1 MEIVWEK
8 RKRKEGERK
17 KLSIDSNRSN
27 WLHNIFLE
35 KELAGKVGGEKK
47 WKGRGSRTNC
57 GNKLISGGRNVE
69 ARGKGAWRRRREGRG
84 SKLDN

>member
-35 KELAGKVGGEKK
+35 KELAGKVGGEK
-47 WKGRGSRTNC
+47 N
-57 GNKLISGGRNVE
+57 
-69 ARGKGAWRRRREGRG
+69 GKGGDRG
-84 SKLDN
+84 LTVEIS